1 MREVSILAYG
11 AGNIK
16 SVQRAF
22 ERISIKTNIVS
33 NASEIERAEHLVLP
47 GVGAFKHCKNLID
60 KKGLKSALSRHLSG
74 PKPFLGI
81 CVGMQLMFSESE
93 EFGTNRGFNVI
104 SGQVKKI
111 VTFSPN
117 KVPVVGWKVVEPTST
132 RDFFDG
138 LNSFYFVHSFHGVPK
153 NCSEQAGVYRLN
165 NQKITAAVARD
176 NKIGVQFHPEKSG
189 ESGLLFLKKFTEL

>member
-1 MREVSILAYG
+1 MKEVSILAYG

-22 ERISIKTNIVS
+22 EKISIKTKIVS
-33 NASEIERAEHLVLP
+33 SASEIEQAEYLVLP

-60 KKGLKSALSRHLSG
+60 KKGLNSALNRYLIG

-93 EFGTNRGFNVI
+93 EFGTNKGFNVI

-111 VTFSPN
+111 IAFPPN
-117 KVPVVGWKVVEPTST
+117 KVPVVGWRVVEPAST
-132 RDFFDG
+132 GNFFDG

-153 NCSEQAGVYRLN
+153 NCSEQAGLYRLN
-165 NQKITAAVARD
+165 NQKITAAVARG

-189 ESGLLFLKKFTEL
+189 ESGLFFLKKFTEL